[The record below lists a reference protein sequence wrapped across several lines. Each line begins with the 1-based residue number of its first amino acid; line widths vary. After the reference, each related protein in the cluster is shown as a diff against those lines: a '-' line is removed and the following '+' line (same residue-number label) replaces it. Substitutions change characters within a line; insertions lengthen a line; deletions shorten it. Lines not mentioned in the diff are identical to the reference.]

1 MMGKLKKHIMVSAE
15 DEVLNIDKKD
25 IEQYLSEVKEAA
37 RNDRYRLDRNAK
49 GQDNINLFLDYVID
63 EARAKEIILSLTAMD
78 FSDILQNE
86 HKEEVAIM
94 TEKGRRDF
102 CIECRKETEY
112 LLQKK
117 DIVKT
122 IRDKE
127 YTFGI
132 TVAVCAE
139 CGEEMSIPG
148 LIDKNVREIDE
159 QYRAVEGLVSMED
172 IERLMKIY
180 KIGKAPLS
188 LALGFGEVTIP
199 RYLEGQV
206 PSKEY
211 SDIVKAAL
219 ASPAYMKKKLME
231 NRDKLT
237 DAAYKK
243 AMAEADSIESLFSVS
258 DKMLRVIAYV
268 FEKLEEVTPLML
280 QKLLYF
286 IQGVYSALYGK
297 FIFAEDCRAWVH
309 GPVYPEVYDLFRDF
323 KYNPIDDARF
333 ALLEG
338 NEDVLTDD
346 EKKVI
351 NLVVNTFGMYGGKVL
366 EKITHN
372 EEPWM
377 EARKGYGD
385 SIPSSELLI
394 KDRIMKYYIA
404 VNQKYG
410 IDTEAGLRTYIH
422 DMLAKA

>member
-1 MMGKLKKHIMVSAE
+1 MA
-15 DEVLNIDKKD
+15 
-25 IEQYLSEVKEAA
+25 
-37 RNDRYRLDRNAK
+37 
-49 GQDNINLFLDYVID
+49 
-63 EARAKEIILSLTAMD
+63 
-78 FSDILQNE
+78 
-86 HKEEVAIM
+86 
-94 TEKGRRDF
+94 EKGRKDF
-102 CIECRKETEY
+102 CIKCRKETEY

-117 DIVKT
+117 NIVKN
-122 IRDKE
+122 IRDKD

-159 QYRAVEGLVSMED
+159 QYRTAECLVSADD
-172 IERLMKIY
+172 IEKLMKIY

-188 LALGFGEVTIP
+188 LALGFGEVTVS
-199 RYLEGQV
+199 RYLEGQI

-211 SDIVKAAL
+211 SDVVKAAL
-219 ASPAYMKKKLME
+219 TSPAYMKQKLLQ
-231 NRDKLT
+231 NREKLT

-243 AMAEADSIESLFSVS
+243 AMTAAESIERLFLVS

-268 FEKLEEVTPLML
+268 FKQMEEATPLAL

-286 IQGVYSALYGK
+286 IQGIYSALYRK
-297 FIFAEDCRAWVH
+297 PIFAEDCRAWSH

-338 NEDVLTDD
+338 TEDALTDD
-346 EKKVI
+346 EKRVI
-351 NLVVNTFGMYGGKVL
+351 DLVVNTFGMYGGKVL

-385 SIPSSELLI
+385 SIPSSELLH
-394 KDRIMKYYIA
+394 KERIMKYYIA
-404 VNQKYG
+404 VNEKYG
-410 IDTEAGLRTYIH
+410 IDKEEGLALYIQ
-422 DMLAKA
+422 DMLRNVS

>member
-1 MMGKLKKHIMVSAE
+1 M
-15 DEVLNIDKKD
+15 
-25 IEQYLSEVKEAA
+25 
-37 RNDRYRLDRNAK
+37 
-49 GQDNINLFLDYVID
+49 
-63 EARAKEIILSLTAMD
+63 T
-78 FSDILQNE
+78 
-86 HKEEVAIM
+86 IM

-112 LLQKK
+112 FLQKK
-117 DIVKT
+117 NIVKT

-127 YTFGI
+127 YTFRI
-132 TVAVCAE
+132 TTVVCSE
-139 CGEEMSIPG
+139 CGAEMSIPG
-148 LIDKNVREIDE
+148 LIDKNVQEIDE
-159 QYRAVEGLVSMED
+159 QYRAAEGLVSVDD
-172 IERLMKIY
+172 IEKLMKIY

-188 LALGFGEVTIP
+188 LALGFGEVTLP

-211 SDIVKAAL
+211 SDIIRAAL
-219 ASPAYMKKKLME
+219 ASPAYMKRKLME
-231 NRDKLT
+231 NRDKLS

-243 AMAEADSIESLFSVS
+243 AMGAAESMESLFSVS

-286 IQGVYSALYGK
+286 IQGIYSALFGRP
-297 FIFAEDCRAWVH
+297 IFTEDCRAWVH

-338 NEDVLTDD
+338 TADALTEN

-351 NLVVNTFGMYGGKVL
+351 DLVVNTFGLYGGKVL

-372 EEPWM
+372 EKPWRD
-377 EARKGYGD
+377 ARKGYDD
-385 SIPSSELLI
+385 SIPSSELLP
-394 KDRIMKYYIA
+394 KESIMKYYMA
-404 VNQKYG
+404 VNEKYKIG
-410 IDTEAGLRTYIH
+410 TTDGLMDYIH
-422 DMLAKA
+422 DMLAAG

>member
-1 MMGKLKKHIMVSAE
+1 
-15 DEVLNIDKKD
+15 
-25 IEQYLSEVKEAA
+25 
-37 RNDRYRLDRNAK
+37 
-49 GQDNINLFLDYVID
+49 
-63 EARAKEIILSLTAMD
+63 
-78 FSDILQNE
+78 
-86 HKEEVAIM
+86 M

-117 DIVKT
+117 DIVKN

-148 LIDKNVREIDE
+148 IIDKNVQEIDE
-159 QYRAVEGLVSMED
+159 QYRAAEGLVSIDD
-172 IERLMKIY
+172 IEKLMKIY

-211 SDIVKAAL
+211 SDVVRAAL
-219 ASPAYMKKKLME
+219 ASPAYMKQKLME
-231 NRDKLT
+231 NREKLT

-243 AMAEADSIESLFSVS
+243 AFVAADSIESLFAVS
-258 DKMLRVIAYV
+258 EKMLRVIAYI

-286 IQGVYSALYGK
+286 IQGVYSALYGRP
-297 FIFAEDCRAWVH
+297 IFEEDCRAWVH
-309 GPVYPEVYDLFRDF
+309 GPVYPEVYELFRDF

-338 NEDVLTDD
+338 TADALTEE
-346 EKKVI
+346 EKRVI
-351 NLVVNTFGMYGGKVL
+351 DLVVNTFGMYGGKVL

-372 EEPWM
+372 EDPWM

-385 SIPSSELLI
+385 SIPSSELLP
-394 KDRIMKYYIA
+394 KDRIMRYYVAI
-404 VNQKYG
+404 NEKYG
-410 IDTEAGLRTYIH
+410 IGTEEGLKTYIH
-422 DMLAKA
+422 DMLDKAS